1 MSVEDFLVK
10 GPKIVCFAPSLS
22 SQFYGINRD
31 TVSHE
36 AIIINIVRVKAVYQ
50 SVEVKCVNDGAT
62 RQTVDCSCEKNSAVK
77 KMLIVPNFYR
87 DIMVKIYIYVRP
99 RIT

>member
-1 MSVEDFLVK
+1 M
-10 GPKIVCFAPSLS
+10 
-22 SQFYGINRD
+22 
-31 TVSHE
+31 SHE

-77 KMLIVPNFYR
+77 KMYNIITQLKRWSYLISIER
-87 DIMVKIYIYVRP
+87 SW
-99 RIT
+99 